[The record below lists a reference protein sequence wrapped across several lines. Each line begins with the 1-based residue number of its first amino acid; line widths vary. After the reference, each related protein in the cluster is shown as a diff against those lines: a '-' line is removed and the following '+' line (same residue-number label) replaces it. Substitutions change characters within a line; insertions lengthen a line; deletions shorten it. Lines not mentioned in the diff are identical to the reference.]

1 MITLP
6 ERLPDETEKA
16 YSAFIHYCGL
26 GYGRSLAELGKLL
39 GKSATWMEQWSS
51 RYGWQERVKVYDNQI
66 HHLIMI
72 EQAKAH
78 LSEIEAL
85 RQRSKGLADKL
96 LEAAEAV
103 INRVKAKAEN
113 DEIYINTQSLSAA
126 SNAIKAGLDIHSHGL
141 GIDEL
146 IPKLKADIDA
156 ATEADD
162 D

>member
-6 ERLPDETEKA
+6 DRLPDETEKA
-16 YSAFIHYCGL
+16 YSAFVRYCGL
-26 GYGRSLAELGKLL
+26 GYNRSLADLGNLL
-39 GKSATWMEQWSS
+39 GKSASWAESWSS
-51 RYGWQERVKVYDNQI
+51 RYNWQERVKFYDDQI
-66 HHLIMI
+66 HHLVAI

-156 ATEADD
+156 AAEADD